1 MSTFMWVRST
11 LILPPI
17 AVRRPSA
24 ASTKGYHAPHALR
37 RSGPPHGANVIDQQ
51 NGRVAPP
58 SGDTDTQPVPDPTRD
73 PGVLAGQPGQDDA
86 ERDALAGLLRVL
98 DLAPHPDGEPDTFVG
113 ESQPQPWGRVFGGQV
128 LAQSLAAAQR
138 TVVPERPVHSMH
150 GYFLRAGDS
159 SEPIV
164 FAVERLRDGRS
175 FSARRVHALQFGRP
189 ILSMI
194 ASFQSP
200 AEGLDHQMPM
210 PDVPAPESLP
220 TIGEHYAGLD
230 TVDARYWTRQR
241 PMDLRHVEPP
251 VYLRPDPERRTQ
263 QAVWMRAV
271 GRLPDDPALHAAVL
285 AYASDYSLLEPVL
298 RGHGRAW
305 SEPGLK
311 AASLDHAMWWHRHG
325 RADEWL
331 LYVQDSPSAQGARG
345 LGIGRLYTRDGVL
358 VASVAQ
364 EGMLRVPS

>member
-1 MSTFMWVRST
+1 MADTMTDV
-11 LILPPI
+11 
-17 AVRRPSA
+17 
-24 ASTKGYHAPHALR
+24 ASP
-37 RSGPPHGANVIDQQ
+37 GA
-51 NGRVAPP
+51 
-58 SGDTDTQPVPDPTRD
+58 DTDTHPVPDPARD
-73 PGVLAGQPGQDDA
+73 PGALEQESA
-86 ERDALAGLLRVL
+86 ERDALAGLLHVL
-98 DLAPHPDGEPDTFVG
+98 DLAPQAGDADTFVG

-128 LAQSLAAAQR
+128 LAQALTAAQR

-159 SEPIV
+159 SEPIT

-194 ASFQSP
+194 ASFQSA
-200 AEGLDHQMPM
+200 AEGLDHQAPM
-210 PDVPAPESLP
+210 PAVPAPESLP
-220 TIGEHYAGLD
+220 TLREHYAGLD
-230 TVDARYWTRQR
+230 TPDARYWTRQR

-251 VYLRPDPERRTQ
+251 IYLEPDPERRTH
-263 QAVWMRAV
+263 QAVWMRTV
-271 GRLPDDPALHAAVL
+271 GTLPDDPALHAAVL

-311 AASLDHAMWWHRHG
+311 AASLDHAMWWHRPG

-345 LGIGRLYTRDGVL
+345 LGIGRVYSRDGAL